1 MGSKV
6 QKPPP
11 PESQPPAEGADS
23 STPTQSGPIQQGA
36 LAQLPLPLPV
46 LCNVTIVGP
55 NRKADLTLPADIPL
69 PHVLPGLLRMLGEVG
84 GDATSSPGWTL
95 QRLGGAP
102 LDLEQ
107 SLGTLGVLD
116 AEVLYLR
123 PRESILPA
131 AIFDDVADVVAT
143 GVRNGPGTWTAAHSR
158 ALGAAGAT
166 GLLVLG
172 AVGLALAG
180 LPPLV
185 GTVVFGVLALL
196 LIAAGTVLSR
206 AMGDS
211 TAGALIGHAA
221 LPYGFL
227 AGLFTPAGSGSMAEV
242 GAPHV
247 LAAFACT
254 ALAAA
259 VAGMTIS
266 HGIPGFLG
274 TAVAATCGAVCAA
287 VVMVSGA
294 APAGVAAVAIAVL
307 LALSPLVPTL
317 SFRLARVP
325 LPAMPTTAEELRAD
339 NQRLDAA
346 AIQERTVIAQ
356 HYATGLITAVGLAA
370 LVAEALLVLHDGLVA
385 DIMAVALSLTLIMRA
400 RVFSGVGQRI
410 WLVGSGLA
418 GLAMVAFALSSK
430 GGVIGALAVAVCV
443 LWVALLAV
451 GIGRTL
457 SSGKPSPFWGRAGD
471 ILDVLLVVEL
481 FPLAAGVLEIYTWV
495 RGLSG

>member
-1 MGSKV
+1 M
-6 QKPPP
+6 
-11 PESQPPAEGADS
+11 
-23 STPTQSGPIQQGA
+23 
-36 LAQLPLPLPV
+36 PLPLPV

-55 NRKADLTLPADIPL
+55 GRKADLTLPADIPL

-95 QRLGGAP
+95 QRLGGSP

-107 SLGTLGVLD
+107 SLSALGVLD
-116 AEVLYLR
+116 AEILYLR

-143 GVRNGPGTWTAAHSR
+143 GVREGPGKWTAAHTA

-185 GTVVFGVLALL
+185 GTVVFGTLAVL

-211 TAGALIGHAA
+211 TASALIGHAA
-221 LPYGFL
+221 LPYAFL
-227 AGLFTPAGSGSMAEV
+227 AGLFTPAGSGGQAGTGGLAGI
-242 GAPHV
+242 GAPHL

-274 TAVAATCGAVCAA
+274 TSIAATCGAVCAA
-287 VVMVSGA
+287 VVMLTGTV
-294 APAGVAAVAIAVL
+294 PAGVAAVAIAVL

-356 HYATGLITAVGLAA
+356 RYATAQIVAVGLAA
-370 LVAEALLVLHDGLVA
+370 LVAQALLVLHDGLIA
-385 DIMAVALSLTLIMRA
+385 YIMTVALSLTLIMRA
-400 RVFSGVGQRI
+400 RVFSGVGQRL
-410 WLVGSGLA
+410 WLVGPGMA
-418 GLAMVAFALSSK
+418 GLAMTAFALSSK

-443 LWVALLAV
+443 LWASLLMV
-451 GIGRTL
+451 GVGRGLAT
-457 SSGKPSPFWGRAGD
+457 GKPSPFWGRAGD
-471 ILDVLLVVEL
+471 ILDLLLIVEL
-481 FPLAAGVLEIYTWV
+481 FPLAAGVLELYTWV